1 MKASF
6 TDKRR
11 AGNFRR
17 GVVLGK
23 RTLIYLNANEDNKHI
38 AYNFQNVSPM
48 R

>member
-38 AYNFQNVSPM
+38 KYNF
-48 R
+48 